1 MTQGFQQQD
10 RSGDFSFPKSAPSP
24 QHGRK
29 ADPKAVGPGRPERS
43 FEPRPGH

>member
-10 RSGDFSFPKSAPSP
+10 PMLNFTVRKSVPSP

-29 ADPKAVGPGRPERS
+29 ADAKIVAPTPPKRS
-43 FEPRPGH
+43 FEPRPGR

>member
-1 MTQGFQQQD
+1 MTQGFQQQGPLWD
-10 RSGDFSFPKSAPSP
+10 VNIRKSVPTP

-29 ADPKAVGPGRPERS
+29 ADETLPAPIPSKRS

>member
-1 MTQGFQQQD
+1 MTHGFQQQD
-10 RSGDFSFPKSAPSP
+10 PGQNFHIPRSVPTP

-29 ADPKAVGPGRPERS
+29 SDLKAVQASRPPRT